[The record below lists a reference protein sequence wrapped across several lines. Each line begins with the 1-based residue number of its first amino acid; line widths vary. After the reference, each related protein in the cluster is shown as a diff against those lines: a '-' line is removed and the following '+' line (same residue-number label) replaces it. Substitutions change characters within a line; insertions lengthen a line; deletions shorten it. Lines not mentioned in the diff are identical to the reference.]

1 MRTSPRLGA
10 FLMMVTIANLPLHA
24 DDVEPGIDPWITD
37 CGDASDLLGL
47 PAGFFGAHSDP
58 LAQTVTLRGTPLP
71 SLDGPP
77 LGRIDTVVQRLDKA
91 DLECG
96 ASDVIRIQIVALR
109 LEATTPLV
117 VTYNGGHS
125 PEQWDL
131 EVCLSEE
138 HSQSTT
144 SMTIRQECP
153 EGGTFSSTLRV
164 KLKFVFRRQRDG
176 DVIVWDPGEDHEIEL
191 SASGHWVHE
200 PDQGLGVI
208 RLAEGAVTDG
218 DCDGVD
224 DAELPGTS
232 NFAPGV
238 KAEPCACGQATGQ
251 VTQTIVPVVHEAP
264 LHSHGVGPPTLDS
277 AGAFRR
283 DRPPREPRRPRVFQP
298 AMLLVPLIAVFAGAI
313 VRLGRHTNKPG

>member
-1 MRTSPRLGA
+1 
-10 FLMMVTIANLPLHA
+10 
-24 DDVEPGIDPWITD
+24 
-37 CGDASDLLGL
+37 
-47 PAGFFGAHSDP
+47 
-58 LAQTVTLRGTPLP
+58 
-71 SLDGPP
+71 
-77 LGRIDTVVQRLDKA
+77 VQRLDKA

-109 LEATTPLV
+109 LESPTPLV
-117 VTYNGGHS
+117 VTYNGGQS
-125 PEQWDL
+125 PEKWDL
-131 EVCLSEE
+131 EVCLSKE

-153 EGGTFSSTLRV
+153 EGGSFSSTLKV
-164 KLKFVFRRQRDG
+164 KLKFVFRRQGDG
-176 DVIVWDPGEDHEIEL
+176 HEIVWDPGEEHEIEL

-200 PDQGLGVI
+200 PDPDLGVI
-208 RLAEGAVTDG
+208 RLDEGAVTDG
-218 DCDGVD
+218 DCDSVAD
-224 DAELPGTS
+224 EELPGTS

-264 LHSHGVGPPTLDS
+264 FHSHDVGPPTLDS

-283 DRPPREPRRPRVFQP
+283 DRPPREPRRPRGFQP
-298 AMLLVPLIAVFAGAI
+298 AMLLVPIIVVFAGAI